1 MMLLLLS
8 LVYAVSGTGSG
19 SGPLKMEAIGAYCSG
34 FDVDPA
40 GLNGTGCSETTP
52 FLYVDVLVV
61 GGGVVW
67 CKNSGRVWWWNPHLP
82 LLMHLHLYAWCPS
95 PYLCMDTLLDLV
107 QCNAKLPLYML
118 CSHLSHITSKL
129 RAAIA
134 GTGSCTL
141 LNTTPSSGSGG
152 KHCLVAILLWP
163 RMQKEGVITLL

>member
-1 MMLLLLS
+1 MMLPLLS

-67 CKNSGRVWWWNPHLP
+67 
-82 LLMHLHLYAWCPS
+82 
-95 PYLCMDTLLDLV
+95 
-107 QCNAKLPLYML
+107 
-118 CSHLSHITSKL
+118 
-129 RAAIA
+129 
-134 GTGSCTL
+134 
-141 LNTTPSSGSGG
+141 
-152 KHCLVAILLWP
+152 
-163 RMQKEGVITLL
+163 